1 MKKSFKE
8 LPPADFLL
16 YQKVTDFVTEYCKE
30 SSSITDHQKF
40 VIEQKIL
47 YIIQSISLR
56 YYKMPLFRD
65 DFVAYREGPVI
76 EKINKIQ
83 DKKNKIVKNPQKIIK
98 EDLSYYQFI
107 ADQLLQIVIDG
118 FTQELLPMNHQILS
132 KLTHTGE
139 WKKKFNQRDQE
150 TDLKRKNTLGKMVD
164 KELLN
169 FYTSLEHKYPDFT
182 NFAKESLGV

>member
-8 LPPADFLL
+8 LPPADFPL
-16 YQKVTDFVTEYCKE
+16 YEKVTSFVTQYYTE
-30 SSSITDHQKF
+30 SRNINDHQKY

-47 YIIQSISLR
+47 YIIQAISLR

-65 DFVAYREGPVI
+65 DFIAYREGPVI

-83 DKKNKIVKNPQKIIK
+83 DKKNTIVKKPKNIIE

-118 FTQELLPMNHQILS
+118 FTQELLPMNYKILS
-132 KLTHTGE
+132 ELTHTGE
-139 WKKKFNQRDQE
+139 WEKKYNQRDQE